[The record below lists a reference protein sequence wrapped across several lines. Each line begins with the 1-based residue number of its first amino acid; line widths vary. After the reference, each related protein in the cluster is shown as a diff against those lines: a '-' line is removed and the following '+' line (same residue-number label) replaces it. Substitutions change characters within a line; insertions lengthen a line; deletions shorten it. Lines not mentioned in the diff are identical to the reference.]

1 MPSTLRPASLCPAPL
16 RRPTRAAGL
25 PDAHRP
31 PGSALSL
38 TLPGA
43 ARSVAVA
50 RAAVASALHAHGL
63 DAFAF
68 PAVQASSELVA
79 VATRLTP
86 ADDVYL
92 SLRQRD
98 DALRLV
104 VWDQHPRHADPVARS
119 VCEDRRLRA
128 LWLLAAVVD
137 DWGGKW
143 GVCGT
148 ESPHRGTKSWA
159 LLPR

>member
-1 MPSTLRPASLCPAPL
+1 MPSTLRPAALCPVPP
-16 RRPTRAAGL
+16 RRPMRTAVP
-25 PDAHRP
+25 PDAHRRS
-31 PGSALSL
+31 GSALSL

-43 ARSVAVA
+43 ARSVAVG
-50 RAAVASALHAHGL
+50 RAAVTSALHAHRL
-63 DAFAF
+63 DAFTF
-68 PAVQASSELVA
+68 PAVQAASELIA

-86 ADDVYL
+86 TDDVYL

-104 VWDQHPRHADPVARS
+104 VWDQHARHADPVACTA
-119 VCEDRRLRA
+119 CEDRRLHA

-137 DWGGKW
+137 DWGGTW
-143 GVCGT
+143 GICRT
-148 ESPHRGTKSWA
+148 QSPHQGTKSWV

>member
-1 MPSTLRPASLCPAPL
+1 V
-16 RRPTRAAGL
+16 
-25 PDAHRP
+25 
-31 PGSALSL
+31 L
-38 TLPGA
+38 TLTVPSDL
-43 ARSVAVA
+43 RCVAVV
-50 RAAVASALHAHGL
+50 RAAVVSALHTHGL
-63 DAFAF
+63 DAFTF
-68 PAVQASSELVA
+68 PAVQAASELVA

-92 SLRQRD
+92 SLRQHD

-104 VWDQHPRHADPVARS
+104 VWDQHLRHADPVARS
-119 VCEDRRLRA
+119 VCGGRRLRA

-148 ESPHRGTKSWA
+148 EPPHRGTKSWA
-159 LLPR
+159 LLPK